1 MNGIDPLLTTFV
13 SYCVVGG
20 GGAAVMVVVRGGAAE
35 EGRRV
40 KVAV

>member
-13 SYCVVGG
+13 SYCV
-20 GGAAVMVVVRGGAAE
+20 GGAGGAAE